1 MKIYKISQNFQYL
14 PQNPTG
20 EVDPEISKQNM
31 LAANDSLN
39 VIENIVQ
46 AASSVNLAI
55 DGLIDAVGIGDF
67 GLKKIISNE
76 LNKALSKNNAV
87 ELLMRM
93 TLISKPEDLFNSTM
107 LNKIK
112 TDIPNNINNLNNLN
126 NQQNT
131 EKK

>member
-14 PQNPTG
+14 PQNPSG

-39 VIENIVQ
+39 AIENIVQ

-76 LNKALSKNNAV
+76 LNKALSKSNAV

-93 TLISKPEDLFNSTM
+93 ALISKPEDLFNSTI

-112 TDIPNNINNLNNLN
+112 TDIPNNISKLN
-126 NQQNT
+126 NQQPT
-131 EKK
+131 KEK

>member
-14 PQNPTG
+14 PQNPSG

-39 VIENIVQ
+39 AIENIVQ

-76 LNKALSKNNAV
+76 LNKALSKSNAV

-93 TLISKPEDLFNSTM
+93 ALISKPEDLFNSTI

-112 TDIPNNINNLNNLN
+112 TDIPNNISKLN
-126 NQQNT
+126 NQQPT
-131 EKK
+131 EKNN

>member
-112 TDIPNNINNLNNLN
+112 TDITNNINNLN